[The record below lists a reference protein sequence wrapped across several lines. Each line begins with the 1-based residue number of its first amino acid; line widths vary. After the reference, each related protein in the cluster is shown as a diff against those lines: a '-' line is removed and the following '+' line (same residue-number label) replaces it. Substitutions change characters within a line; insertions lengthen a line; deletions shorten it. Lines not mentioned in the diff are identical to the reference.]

1 MLITDVMVKIIISL
15 LKLLTKMQP
24 YLMLI
29 VPAMASPLSIIECV
43 HPSIPVITLLSLIGR
58 LYQSSNSEV
67 KERVF
72 SVKSR
77 MQKKQGDNMNG
88 FKMMEL

>member
-1 MLITDVMVKIIISL
+1 MLITDVMVKIIKRL

-67 KERVF
+67 KEK
-72 SVKSR
+72 SVLSKITDA
-77 MQKKQGDNMNG
+77 KKARGLYEW
-88 FKMMEL
+88 F